1 MDDCD
6 AMEMIDK
13 LNEEHDAT
21 FQLNA
26 DLHRLN
32 QKLKRSDK
40 KHRSE
45 KAAHYI
51 TLDQRIWIHEYDI
64 ESLKERHDFNIEYL
78 KNIHSNQMMIKDEEI
93 NKLKSYILMS
103 IRK

>member
-1 MDDCD
+1 MECCE

-13 LNEEHDAT
+13 LNEEHDET
-21 FQLNA
+21 FQLNV

-45 KAAHYI
+45 KA
-51 TLDQRIWIHEYDI
+51 TLDQCAYAHEHNI
-64 ESLKERHDFNIEYL
+64 ESL
-78 KNIHSNQMMIKDEEI
+78 KNIHSWQIECLKNYHSNQMINKDEEI